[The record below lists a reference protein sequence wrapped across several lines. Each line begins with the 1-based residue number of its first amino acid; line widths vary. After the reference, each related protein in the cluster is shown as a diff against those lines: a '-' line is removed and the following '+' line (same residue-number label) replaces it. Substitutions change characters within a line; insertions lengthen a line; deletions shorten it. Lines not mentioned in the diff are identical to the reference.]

1 MVLWHAITGT
11 GGMDWRAYVKAH
23 PSKVQRRVRK
33 GVPDQLRGLVW
44 QLLSG
49 GRDLLL
55 KNEGVYGELVGRS
68 PGPRDA
74 EIVRD
79 LNRTYPSHV
88 YYQQR
93 QGPGQ
98 LSLYNVLKAY
108 SLYDK
113 KVASQP
119 SPIVHQSPPVPAV
132 CMQPAISAL
141 SQDPGSMRLLWST
154 HSPITRKPMMPLMSS
169 SC

>member
-1 MVLWHAITGT
+1 M
-11 GGMDWRAYVKAH
+11 RAH

-49 GRDLLL
+49 GRELAVAH
-55 KNEGVYGELVGRS
+55 EGRYGELVGAP

-79 LNRTYPSHV
+79 LNRTFPSHV

-108 SLYDK
+108 SLFDP
-113 KVASQP
+113 KVHPGPQP
-119 SPIVHQSPPVPAV
+119 PADGGR
-132 CMQPAISAL
+132 ALTSAL
-141 SQDPGSMRLLWST
+141 RRNCQPLQCWSARRCLQAAEVAGCVSGALRR
-154 HSPITRKPMMPLMSS
+154 HA
-169 SC
+169 